1 MRKRFLIPLLAA
13 LALPT
18 AVNAEII
25 RLECGGDKIMG
36 KKEFSINEQTGKV
49 TIQTDKKII
58 NSNKLF
64 ASSDSF
70 IFEYYDSL
78 FNTEFQ
84 ISRNDGSYSLKN
96 WLAISSF
103 DRAMADAKGQDVAFI
118 EKQRKAE
125 TKTLFGKNPCSKI
138 EAKKTMF

>member
-1 MRKRFLIPLLAA
+1 MKRLLLTLLAA
-13 LALPT
+13 IALPT
-18 AVNAEII
+18 SVNAEII
-25 RLECGGDKIMG
+25 RLECGGDGTMG

-49 TIQTDKKII
+49 TIQTKKKII

-70 IFEYYDSL
+70 IFEYSDGL

-84 ISRNDGSYSLKN
+84 ISRIDGSYSLKD
-96 WLAISSF
+96 WLAVSSF
-103 DRAMADAKGQDVAFI
+103 DRAVADAKGQDVAFI

-125 TKTLFGKNPCSKI
+125 TKPLFGKKPCSKI

>member
-1 MRKRFLIPLLAA
+1 MKRLLLPLLAA
-13 LALPT
+13 LTLPT
-18 AVNAEII
+18 AVNSEII
-25 RLECGGDKIMG
+25 RLECGGDGVMS

-49 TIQTDKKII
+49 TIQTDEKVI

-78 FNTEFQ
+78 FNVEFQ
-84 ISRNDGSYSLKN
+84 ISRIDGSYLLKQ
-96 WLAISSF
+96 WLATSSF
-103 DRAMADAKGQDVAFI
+103 DRKLAQVKGEDVSLI

-125 TKTLFGKNPCSKI
+125 TKPIFGKKPCSKI
-138 EAKKTMF
+138 KAKKTMF